1 MEAKNNNKKPI
12 INKEALK
19 KLDEQKQKAVSTGKI
34 VKK

>member
-12 INKEALK
+12 IDKQELK
-19 KLDEQKQKAVSTGKI
+19 KLDEQKQKAVTTGKI